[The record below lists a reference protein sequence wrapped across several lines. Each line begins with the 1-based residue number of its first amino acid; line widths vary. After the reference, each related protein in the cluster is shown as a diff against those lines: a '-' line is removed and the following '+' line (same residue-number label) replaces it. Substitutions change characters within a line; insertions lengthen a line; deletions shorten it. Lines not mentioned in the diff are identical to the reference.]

1 MTYSF
6 SLHALE
12 EMEIR
17 QIPQEVVAQILA
29 SPQQI
34 IPQLPDRQV
43 FQSVVPMNND
53 GVLKDYIVRVV
64 VNIVK
69 QPNVVVTVYR
79 SSKISKYFL

>member
-1 MTYSF
+1 MTYCF

-17 QIPQEVVAQILA
+17 QISQATVEQVLA
-29 SPQQI
+29 HPQQI
-34 IPQLPDRQV
+34 IPQLPDRQI
-43 FQSVVPMNND
+43 FQSIVAMPNE
-53 GVLKDYIVRVV
+53 GILKDYVIRVI

-69 QPNVVVTVYR
+69 EPNLVVTVYR

>member
-17 QIPQEVVAQILA
+17 QISQEVVAQILA
-29 SPQQI
+29 FPQQI
-34 IPQLPDRQV
+34 IPQLPDRQI
-43 FQSVVPMNND
+43 FQSVIAMDND
-53 GVLKDYIVRVV
+53 GVLKDYVVRVV

-69 QPNVVVTVYR
+69 QPNLVVTVYR